1 MYNESLIS
9 TVIYIDESVE
19 WETYT
24 LFVISFQIQVTV
36 LSINLRENISI
47 THGIEIRFHK
57 KGYAYQRKNMKTRQ
71 YRSLPRFKPNLK
83 TRSK

>member
-36 LSINLRENISI
+36 FSINLRENISSQNTWNRNTVPQERI
-47 THGIEIRFHK
+47 CLPKEKYEDSTI
-57 KGYAYQRKNMKTRQ
+57 
-71 YRSLPRFKPNLK
+71 SLSASFQ
-83 TRSK
+83 T